1 MFDAI
6 YEENY
11 HISMK
16 KLIFKKLIFDI
27 NVFFIIAILCT
38 ATVIWVIQAV
48 NFLDIISEDGH
59 AFRVYFLYTIFNLP
73 KIISKILPFIF
84 LISLI
89 NILIRYEVNNEL
101 IIFWLLGISKI
112 KFINAIVKL
121 SILYFLLQVLLTS
134 VLVPY
139 SLDKARSYFRTSNL
153 DLFTSIIKEKKFIDT
168 VSNLTI
174 FVEEKKGNNIK
185 KIILKDR
192 IGKDEFQII
201 VAQTGL
207 IVNNTLNKSLI
218 LYSGKIINYSNNNQK
233 IIEFSEFNFD
243 LSKFG
248 TKTTTYPKIQEN
260 TSKLLIECLNEFNS
274 ENNVSFEYEELCT
287 VQSKDAMSE
296 ELFKRF
302 YSPIYIILIA
312 LIATLIIIK
321 PKSNKRYGLSNLLI
335 FLTGIF
341 IIILSEVSL
350 SYFSL
355 KTNGSYFYVGIPIF
369 LFISVYL
376 YLIQNFKISKK

>member
-1 MFDAI
+1 M
-6 YEENY
+6 
-11 HISMK
+11 
-16 KLIFKKLIFDI
+16 
-27 NVFFIIAILCT
+27 
-38 ATVIWVIQAV
+38 
-48 NFLDIISEDGH
+48 
-59 AFRVYFLYTIFNLP
+59 
-73 KIISKILPFIF
+73 
-84 LISLI
+84 
-89 NILIRYEVNNEL
+89 NNEL

-112 KFINAIVKL
+112 KFINAVLKL
-121 SILYFLLQVLLTS
+121 SILYFLLQVLLSS

-153 DLFTSIIKEKKFIDT
+153 DLFTSVIKEKKFIDT

-174 FVEEKKGNNIK
+174 FVEEKKGTNIK

-192 IGKDEFQII
+192 IGKNEFQII

-207 IVNNTLNKSLI
+207 IVSNNLNKSLI
-218 LYSGKIINYSNNNQK
+218 LYNGKIINYSNNSQK

-248 TKTTTYPKIQEN
+248 TKTTTYPKVQEN
-260 TSKLLIECLNEFNS
+260 TSKLLIKCLNEFNS
-274 ENNVSFEYEELCT
+274 GNNISFEYQELCT
-287 VQSKDAMSE
+287 IQSKDAMSE

-312 LIATLIIIK
+312 LIAALVIIK
-321 PKSNKRYGLSNLLI
+321 SKSNKRYSLTNSLI

-350 SYFSL
+350 GYFSL
-355 KTNGSYFYVGIPIF
+355 KTYGSYFYVGIPIF
-369 LFISVYL
+369 IFISIYL
-376 YLIQNFKISKK
+376 YLIQNFKINKK